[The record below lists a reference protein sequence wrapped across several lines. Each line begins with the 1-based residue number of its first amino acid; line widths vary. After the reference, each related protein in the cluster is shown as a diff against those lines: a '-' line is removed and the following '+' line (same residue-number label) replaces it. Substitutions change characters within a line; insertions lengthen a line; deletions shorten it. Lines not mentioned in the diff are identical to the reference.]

1 MKICMKIW
9 AYDVKKNSLG
19 DGILGLAGVVLPISR
34 RSFLYKFQRRELGF
48 YAEGL
53 ELEG

>member
-1 MKICMKIW
+1 MKIW
-9 AYDVKKNSLG
+9 ANDVKKNLLG
-19 DGILGLAGVVLPISR
+19 DGMLGLVVIVLLISR
-34 RSFLYKFQRRELGF
+34 RSFLYKFQRRELCF